1 MHELRNA
8 SVSLLTGI
16 EGRYWFQLE
25 WPMEPG
31 QTGQEQYLRV
41 GPLLLNALRE
51 QLGLSLE
58 EGRAKVETI
67 VVDNAD
73 KLAAN

>member
-1 MHELRNA
+1 
-8 SVSLLTGI
+8 
-16 EGRYWFQLE
+16 
-25 WPMEPG
+25 MEPG